1 MHAERHP
8 WLTAFAVLSIIA
20 GLMLIAVP
28 LFFADAFLADLDP
41 VRAAWMGWGLAI
53 IGAMSIGG
61 SLYALIAS
69 QGFKRWGGLQ
79 GYQKGIALLCMLP
92 GLVLAGALAVLW
104 ISMTNKRRSR

>member
-41 VRAAWMGWGLAI
+41 VR
-53 IGAMSIGG
+53 
-61 SLYALIAS
+61 AS